1 LVNQQVPPERVG
13 TTNTKRLAAAEYP
26 AVSSSAGAFDRLPK
40 PLHGELDI
48 LRVKVSPAL
57 DLSLISVF
65 WETPKVFHGLLPG
78 SRSLTGELLANEWIL
93 GHSPIIAPNE
103 LADN

>member
-26 AVSSSAGAFDRLPK
+26 AVSSSAGAFDRLSQ
-40 PLHGELDI
+40 PLHCKFDI
-48 LRVKVSPAL
+48 LRLKVSPAL

-78 SRSLTGELLANEWIL
+78 GRSFPGELLADERIFRH
-93 GHSPIIAPNE
+93 GPIIA
-103 LADN
+103 LF